1 MSRAKARTAIS
12 SIIFPPSPFL
22 ALAMRENPER
32 KGVGNSILNGDGVF
46 EEPNEVKS
54 DELYIIL
61 SWL

>member
-1 MSRAKARTAIS
+1 
-12 SIIFPPSPFL
+12 
-22 ALAMRENPER
+22 MRENPER

-61 SWL
+61 CLFLAKSLLVARGFSGQGKDG